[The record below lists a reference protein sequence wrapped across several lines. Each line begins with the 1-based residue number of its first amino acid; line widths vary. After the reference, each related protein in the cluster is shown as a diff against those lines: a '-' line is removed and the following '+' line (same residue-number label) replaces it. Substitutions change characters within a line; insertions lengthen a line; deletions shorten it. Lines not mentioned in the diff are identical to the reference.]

1 MTSVHRRVEREL
13 LPARRQRR
21 RLEWSLPVAPSV
33 RVDGALPDALESMA
47 RSLRSGSSLRIAI
60 AEAGASAPP
69 PLGEGLA
76 DAAAAAARGR
86 PLALAIER
94 WGGTTPGDGVPLA
107 AAALGLGA
115 ELGGAAARSLD
126 GVAGTLR
133 DRNAVRR
140 EVRALS
146 TQARASAA
154 VIGCAPVAFLL
165 VVAAADPTAVGFL
178 VGSPIGLLCLAC
190 GLGLDA
196 IGAWWMRHIVAR
208 AGADGDLIAAQQA
221 DVIDLFVLAVGAGLN
236 LRLALAA
243 VAKHSPP
250 AWAPA
255 LRVVVERVEAAVNN
269 VTSSSSASRSRGQRV
284 ADALDAVVGVL
295 GDPARPLVRVL
306 AGAERYGTPLLPTLD
321 RLALDARLDRRRR
334 AEEAARRVPVKLL
347 FPLVLC
353 VLPAFGMLTVAPLL
367 AGALDALRL

>member
-1 MTSVHRRVEREL
+1 MTAVHRRVQREL
-13 LPARRQRR
+13 LPARRRARR
-21 RLEWSLPVAPSV
+21 RWTLPARPSV
-33 RVDGALPDALESMA
+33 RVDTALPDALESMA

-60 AEAGASAPP
+60 AEAGAAAPT
-69 PLGEGLA
+69 PLGEGLTDVA
-76 DAAAAAARGR
+76 GAAARGR
-86 PLALAIER
+86 PLATAIDR
-94 WGGTTPGDGVPLA
+94 WSSSTPGEGVALT

-133 DRNAVRR
+133 DRNGVRR

-165 VVAAADPTAVGFL
+165 VVAAVDPSAVGFL
-178 VGSPIGLLCLAC
+178 VGSPVGLSCLAS
-190 GLGLDA
+190 GLGFDA
-196 IGAWWMRHIVAR
+196 AGAWWMRCIVAR
-208 AGADGDLIAAQQA
+208 AGTERDLVAAQQA
-221 DVIDLFVLAVGAGLN
+221 DVIDLFALALGAGLN
-236 LRLALAA
+236 LRLALTA
-243 VAKHSPP
+243 VARHAPP

-255 LRVVVERVEAAVNN
+255 LGVVVERVD
-269 VTSSSSASRSRGQRV
+269 RGQRV
-284 ADALDAVVGVL
+284 ADALDVLVVVL
-295 GDPARPLVRVL
+295 GDPARSLVRVL
-306 AGAERYGTPLLPTLD
+306 AGAERYGTPLLPALE

-353 VLPAFGMLTVAPLL
+353 VLPAFGLLTVTPLL

>member
-21 RLEWSLPVAPSV
+21 RLQFSFPVAPSV

-255 LRVVVERVEAAVNN
+255 LRVVVERVD
-269 VTSSSSASRSRGQRV
+269 RGQRV